1 MEKSLTPSCP
11 AVQIVLLSSFVLILH
26 KDCPQVVP
34 SFVGSQGMVV
44 MGTVTPPLQ
53 SVSVQIK
60 SDDGTQQ
67 LVETDENGRYTYVFI
82 AMIKCKPFIRTYI
95 GQYVLLDIACHS
107 LGLFICCDW
116 AFNHT

>member
-1 MEKSLTPSCP
+1 MEKSLTSSCP
-11 AVQIVLLSSFVLILH
+11 AVQIVVLSSFVLILH

-44 MGTVTPPLQ
+44 MGTVTPPLK

-67 LVETDENGRYTYVFI
+67 LVETDENGRYTYVFL
-82 AMIKCKPFIRTYI
+82 ALIKCKPFMR
-95 GQYVLLDIACHS
+95 VLAS
-107 LGLFICCDW
+107 TFY
-116 AFNHT
+116 